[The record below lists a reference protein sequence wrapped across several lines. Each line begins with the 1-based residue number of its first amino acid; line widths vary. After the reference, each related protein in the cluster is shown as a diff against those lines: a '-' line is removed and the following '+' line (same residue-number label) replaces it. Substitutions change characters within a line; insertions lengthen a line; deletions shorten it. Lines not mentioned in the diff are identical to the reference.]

1 MAITPA
7 TVHAAFG
14 IAALGTAA
22 LTFGPALLGATTT
35 NITTTNT
42 QTPAFKN
49 FQRTYMYALYD
60 AYGFEHEQRAP
71 APETIAALF
80 VAGFG
85 SSMLFGTVA
94 GSLADTLGR
103 KRGALAYVVV
113 YAASCATKHWRSYN
127 VLMVGRVLGGV
138 ATSLLFSVFD
148 AWLVAEH
155 TARGFEPAWLSSTF
169 ANAQARRPASVT
181 TSLRRLTCKTQAGNS
196 LVAIAAG
203 VIGEW
208 AAGLSPM
215 RVLVAGGDD
224 SAVADAGGP
233 DGAIMV
239 GGYCAPFDLAAA
251 VLLVGGVVILLTWSE
266 NYGERA
272 GGADS
277 SYAAVTPPG
286 GEKPPYGEIFSVM
299 MICCMAGTRL
309 FGFLVERDPPEKFS
323 RGLFA
328 VAACALA
335 TPVALPGR
343 PTWALAGFLAF
354 ELVVGAY
361 FPAMGTLKS
370 KIIPDAQRATIYN
383 LFRVPLNVIVL
394 LVLLSHLDTV
404 QVFTAV
410 VALLAAAAALQHA
423 LYVAT
428 VDYSKRVVAVES
440 DKEPLVAV

>member
-1 MAITPA
+1 
-7 TVHAAFG
+7 
-14 IAALGTAA
+14 
-22 LTFGPALLGATTT
+22 
-35 NITTTNT
+35 
-42 QTPAFKN
+42 
-49 FQRTYMYALYD
+49 MYALYD
-60 AYGFEHEQRAP
+60 AYGFEHEQ
-71 APETIAALF
+71 IAALF

-169 ANAQARRPASVT
+169 ANAQA
-181 TSLRRLTCKTQAGNS
+181 GNS

-277 SYAAVTPPG
+277 SYASAVDAFSKGFATISRDRRVFLVGAVSSCFEAAMYSFVFEWTPAVTPPG

>member
-1 MAITPA
+1 
-7 TVHAAFG
+7 
-14 IAALGTAA
+14 
-22 LTFGPALLGATTT
+22 
-35 NITTTNT
+35 
-42 QTPAFKN
+42 
-49 FQRTYMYALYD
+49 
-60 AYGFEHEQRAP
+60 
-71 APETIAALF
+71 
-80 VAGFG
+80 
-85 SSMLFGTVA
+85 MLFGTVA

-127 VLMVGRVLGGV
+127 VLMIGRVLGGV

-148 AWLVAEH
+148 AWLVSEH

-181 TSLRRLTCKTQAGNS
+181 TLRLLTCKTQAGNS

-208 AAGLSPM
+208 AAGLSQM

-277 SYAAVTPPG
+277 SHAVR
-286 GEKPPYGEIFSVM
+286 EKGATFPTSKAPLSAVFHSFRLIFGRA
-299 MICCMAGTRL
+299 II
-309 FGFLVERDPPEKFS
+309 S
-323 RGLFA
+323 RS
-328 VAACALA
+328 AL
-335 TPVALPGR
+335 
-343 PTWALAGFLAF
+343 
-354 ELVVGAY
+354 
-361 FPAMGTLKS
+361 
-370 KIIPDAQRATIYN
+370 DAWM
-383 LFRVPLNVIVL
+383 LFRERARAEHP
-394 LVLLSHLDTV
+394 
-404 QVFTAV
+404 
-410 VALLAAAAALQHA
+410 
-423 LYVAT
+423 
-428 VDYSKRVVAVES
+428 R
-440 DKEPLVAV
+440 

>member
-1 MAITPA
+1 M
-7 TVHAAFG
+7 
-14 IAALGTAA
+14 
-22 LTFGPALLGATTT
+22 
-35 NITTTNT
+35 
-42 QTPAFKN
+42 
-49 FQRTYMYALYD
+49 D
-60 AYGFEHEQRAP
+60 ARARP
-71 APETIAALF
+71 APTTGRISGARA
-80 VAGFG
+80 
-85 SSMLFGTVA
+85 
-94 GSLADTLGR
+94 TLP
-103 KRGALAYVVV
+103 K
-113 YAASCATKHWRSYN
+113 
-127 VLMVGRVLGGV
+127 
-138 ATSLLFSVFD
+138 
-148 AWLVAEH
+148 
-155 TARGFEPAWLSSTF
+155 P
-169 ANAQARRPASVT
+169 Q
-181 TSLRRLTCKTQAGNS
+181 
-196 LVAIAAG
+196 
-203 VIGEW
+203 
-208 AAGLSPM
+208 
-215 RVLVAGGDD
+215 
-224 SAVADAGGP
+224 
-233 DGAIMV
+233 
-239 GGYCAPFDLAAA
+239 
-251 VLLVGGVVILLTWSE
+251 
-266 NYGERA
+266 
-272 GGADS
+272 
-277 SYAAVTPPG
+277 AVTPPG

-309 FGFLVERDPPEKFS
+309 FGFLAERDPPEKFS

>member
-1 MAITPA
+1 
-7 TVHAAFG
+7 
-14 IAALGTAA
+14 
-22 LTFGPALLGATTT
+22 
-35 NITTTNT
+35 
-42 QTPAFKN
+42 
-49 FQRTYMYALYD
+49 
-60 AYGFEHEQRAP
+60 
-71 APETIAALF
+71 
-80 VAGFG
+80 
-85 SSMLFGTVA
+85 MLFGTVA

-169 ANAQARRPASVT
+169 ANAQARPPASVT
-181 TSLRRLTCKTQAGNS
+181 TSLRLLTCKTQAGNS

-277 SYAAVTPPG
+277 SYAARETGATFPTSKAPLSAAFHSFRL
-286 GEKPPYGEIFSVM
+286 IFGRAIISRNGLEAWM
-299 MICCMAGTRL
+299 L
-309 FGFLVERDPPEKFS
+309 F
-323 RGLFA
+323 
-328 VAACALA
+328 
-335 TPVALPGR
+335 PGR
-343 PTWALAGFLAF
+343 ASA
-354 ELVVGAY
+354 EH
-361 FPAMGTLKS
+361 S
-370 KIIPDAQRATIYN
+370 R
-383 LFRVPLNVIVL
+383 
-394 LVLLSHLDTV
+394 
-404 QVFTAV
+404 
-410 VALLAAAAALQHA
+410 
-423 LYVAT
+423 
-428 VDYSKRVVAVES
+428 
-440 DKEPLVAV
+440 

>member
-1 MAITPA
+1 
-7 TVHAAFG
+7 
-14 IAALGTAA
+14 
-22 LTFGPALLGATTT
+22 
-35 NITTTNT
+35 
-42 QTPAFKN
+42 
-49 FQRTYMYALYD
+49 MYALYD

-71 APETIAALF
+71 APETSASCGSRSKTNTVVRPMYSAPPGAAASDRVSKRCGESLASIAAGETPRSGSPLRIAALF

-169 ANAQARRPASVT
+169 ANAQARRPASFT
-181 TSLRRLTCKTQAGNS
+181 TSLRPLTCKPQAGNS

-277 SYAAVTPPG
+277 SYAAR
-286 GEKPPYGEIFSVM
+286 EKGAKFPTSKAPLSAVSRSFRLIFGRAIVSRSALDAWV
-299 MICCMAGTRL
+299 L
-309 FGFLVERDPPEKFS
+309 FPKCARAAHS
-323 RGLFA
+323 R
-328 VAACALA
+328 
-335 TPVALPGR
+335 
-343 PTWALAGFLAF
+343 
-354 ELVVGAY
+354 
-361 FPAMGTLKS
+361 
-370 KIIPDAQRATIYN
+370 
-383 LFRVPLNVIVL
+383 
-394 LVLLSHLDTV
+394 
-404 QVFTAV
+404 
-410 VALLAAAAALQHA
+410 
-423 LYVAT
+423 
-428 VDYSKRVVAVES
+428 
-440 DKEPLVAV
+440 

>member
-1 MAITPA
+1 
-7 TVHAAFG
+7 
-14 IAALGTAA
+14 
-22 LTFGPALLGATTT
+22 
-35 NITTTNT
+35 
-42 QTPAFKN
+42 
-49 FQRTYMYALYD
+49 
-60 AYGFEHEQRAP
+60 
-71 APETIAALF
+71 
-80 VAGFG
+80 
-85 SSMLFGTVA
+85 MLFGTVA

-148 AWLVAEH
+148 AWLVSEH

-181 TSLRRLTCKTQAGNS
+181 TSLRLLTCKTQAGNS

-208 AAGLSPM
+208 AAGLSQM

-277 SYAAVTPPG
+277 SYAAR
-286 GEKPPYGEIFSVM
+286 EKGATFPTSKAPLSAVFHSFRLIFGRAIISRSALDAWM
-299 MICCMAGTRL
+299 LLSGTRA
-309 FGFLVERDPPEKFS
+309 
-323 RGLFA
+323 RG
-328 VAACALA
+328 
-335 TPVALPGR
+335 TP
-343 PTWALAGFLAF
+343 
-354 ELVVGAY
+354 
-361 FPAMGTLKS
+361 TLK
-370 KIIPDAQRATIYN
+370 RC
-383 LFRVPLNVIVL
+383 
-394 LVLLSHLDTV
+394 
-404 QVFTAV
+404 
-410 VALLAAAAALQHA
+410 
-423 LYVAT
+423 
-428 VDYSKRVVAVES
+428 
-440 DKEPLVAV
+440 